1 MKSLTTDNTNKIFDN
16 IIYNNSNTIL
26 TYDNVCDIVIA
37 GGMSMYTEILKI
49 IEGGLSGDRE
59 KVYNY
64 AKTLAGNLID
74 NGDAQLGNKI
84 TKTLANKRVG
94 MTSLDSLSSK
104 PVDGESR
111 MEIVDVC
118 APIID
123 KSELQLNS
131 SIEKELNDFITI
143 YSKRDEIMAAGIET
157 PKSLLL
163 YGPPGCGK
171 TTIANYVAMQT
182 GLPLVTARLDGMISS
197 LLGSTAKNIRKIF
210 DFASRYECVLF
221 LDEFDVIAKVRDDK
235 NDMGELK
242 RVVNSLLQ
250 NIDMF
255 SPNSIIIAATNHH
268 ELLDPAVWRRF
279 SRILLIDKPTEHD
292 ICKYLKILLKKQ
304 NNDVLDNEKKLRNL
318 AHTMQGM
325 SYSDIKTVITNC
337 IMESIVHEKEGIQL
351 LDIYKET
358 YFFLHHSNTNE
369 DEFIEFLLRNDMTH
383 RELQGYGFPLRK
395 IQFISKQIRGE
406 ENGETT
412 NKFFSK
418 REEDNMRVE
427 GGGGNN
433 KLPSFVLTDDEL
445 IERTEKLSVEFDSFV
460 NNIQWRE
467 DNVPVVM
474 LAKLNPDALAKS
486 HRGKIN
492 TLFSG
497 EGRNNVIGLCD
508 ERTLKIKI
516 NSSAT
521 ASEIRERLSQPQKY
535 AYEISCVE
543 AISEFKP
550 KIIRSS
556 DFEDYK
562 VKLLD
567 FQDYSLNKAL
577 EGRFELYLKKNQ
589 IDYKKT
595 KYSSELEIFKLIH
608 MDALT
613 VDTLLSSEIFDLT
626 EEIVPMPK
634 VFLEFDSLDVGDAF
648 PVITPDVNDSYAIV
662 GVLDNGIE
670 RNRYLTPWIAGKN
683 SPYPNNVIT
692 PSHGTKVASIIT
704 YGDLL
709 EGKELV
715 GNKHVKVF
723 DATVFP
729 DTQKES
735 FDEDD
740 LIADM

>member
-412 NKFFSK
+412 N
-418 REEDNMRVE
+418 
-427 GGGGNN
+427 
-433 KLPSFVLTDDEL
+433 
-445 IERTEKLSVEFDSFV
+445 
-460 NNIQWRE
+460 
-467 DNVPVVM
+467 
-474 LAKLNPDALAKS
+474 
-486 HRGKIN
+486 
-492 TLFSG
+492 
-497 EGRNNVIGLCD
+497 
-508 ERTLKIKI
+508 
-516 NSSAT
+516 
-521 ASEIRERLSQPQKY
+521 
-535 AYEISCVE
+535 
-543 AISEFKP
+543 
-550 KIIRSS
+550 
-556 DFEDYK
+556 
-562 VKLLD
+562 
-567 FQDYSLNKAL
+567 
-577 EGRFELYLKKNQ
+577 
-589 IDYKKT
+589 
-595 KYSSELEIFKLIH
+595 
-608 MDALT
+608 
-613 VDTLLSSEIFDLT
+613 
-626 EEIVPMPK
+626 
-634 VFLEFDSLDVGDAF
+634 
-648 PVITPDVNDSYAIV
+648 
-662 GVLDNGIE
+662 
-670 RNRYLTPWIAGKN
+670 
-683 SPYPNNVIT
+683 
-692 PSHGTKVASIIT
+692 
-704 YGDLL
+704 
-709 EGKELV
+709 
-715 GNKHVKVF
+715 
-723 DATVFP
+723 
-729 DTQKES
+729 
-735 FDEDD
+735 
-740 LIADM
+740 